1 MMSFIVKPS
10 QLRDP
15 AKPPTNLAA

>member
-1 MMSFIVKPS
+1 MSFIVKPS

-15 AKPPTNLAA
+15 AKP